1 MASRY
6 GQYCP
11 LSFAA
16 EILGERWNILVVM
29 QIIENVRRYSDLQRA
44 LPKIPP
50 STLSAR
56 LRALE
61 AAELIVRKRNRSG
74 DVEYRPTPAAQALEP
89 ILTDLAK
96 WGQAWGRDMEI
107 EDLDPEFLAWS
118 MHTRMDVE
126 QMPTGRVVVEF
137 EFTGVPD
144 RMYKRFWILKNKK
157 SLEVCIKHP
166 GHEVDLRVMSDIRVF
181 VEAWRGIR
189 SMKAELR
196 NRRIRLVGAPALRR
210 DFPRWMLLS
219 IAAPIE
225 RQRRGRE
232 RTRSRRA
239 RTPGGD
245 A

>member
-1 MASRY
+1 VASRY

-11 LSFAA
+11 LSVAA

-44 LPKIPP
+44 IPKISP

-56 LRALE
+56 LRTLE
-61 AAELIVRKRNRSG
+61 EAELIVRKRSPSG
-74 DVEYRPTPAAQALEP
+74 DIEYLPTPAAKALEP
-89 ILTDLAK
+89 ILIDIAK

-126 QMPTGRVVVEF
+126 QMPAGRIVVEF
-137 EFTGVPD
+137 EFTGVPG
-144 RMYKRFWILKNKK
+144 RMCKCFWILKDGER
-157 SLEVCIKHP
+157 LDVCIKHP
-166 GHEVDLRVMSDIRVF
+166 GYEVDLRVMADLRVF

-189 SMKAELR
+189 SMEAELR
-196 NRRIRLVGAPALRR
+196 HRRITLIGAPALRR
-210 DFPRWMLLS
+210 AFPRWMLLS

-225 RQRRGRE
+225 RQRPGAE

-239 RTPGGD
+239 R
-245 A
+245 AARVRQ